1 MQFIE
6 ITHSMLRTITY
17 FNSALVVSNL
27 LVWVILAVAL
37 KPERAIPATTAIIA
51 LLAFCMFIIKNGF
64 LEISSYIVCFLR
76 TNLLTLYVY
85 YFVRLHCMFA
95 KKIDLLCMF
104 TLSHGYIVCFCF
116 Y

>member
-6 ITHSMLRTITY
+6 IMHSLLRTITY

-51 LLAFCMFIIKNGF
+51 LLAHINNLQEK
-64 LEISSYIVCFLR
+64 
-76 TNLLTLYVY
+76 LLTAAHCNSCTYYYSLPGTYVQW
-85 YFVRLHCMFA
+85 V
-95 KKIDLLCMF
+95 
-104 TLSHGYIVCFCF
+104 VCSIKVKTF
-116 Y
+116 